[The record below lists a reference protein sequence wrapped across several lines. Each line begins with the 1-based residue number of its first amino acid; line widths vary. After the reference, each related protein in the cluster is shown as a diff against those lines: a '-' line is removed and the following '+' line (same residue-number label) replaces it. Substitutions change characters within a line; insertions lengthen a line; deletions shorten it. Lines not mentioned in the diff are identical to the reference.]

1 MISRRSM
8 MGTTLARM
16 GATLA
21 SSAWLVSCSQS
32 EQPSESMPTETAAA
46 APPPAEP
53 PRYDPEDLK
62 KQLDAGEDVFLL
74 DVRRPDEL
82 EENGAIE
89 GYHHIPMDQIEARMS
104 EIPRD
109 RPLVVY

>member
-1 MISRRSM
+1 MITRRSM

-16 GATLA
+16 GTTLA

-32 EQPSESMPTETAAA
+32 EQATEAMPTETAAA
-46 APPPAEP
+46 SPPPAEP
-53 PRYDPEDLK
+53 TRYDPENLK
-62 KQLDAGEDVFLL
+62 KSLDAGEDVFLL
-74 DVRRPDEL
+74 DVRRPEEL
-82 EENGAIE
+82 EEDGAIE

-104 EIPRD
+104 EIPKD

>member
-1 MISRRSM
+1 MITRRTLI
-8 MGTTLARM
+8 GTTLA
-16 GATLA
+16 GCAG
-21 SSAWLVSCSQS
+21 LVSCSQS

-62 KQLDAGEDVFLL
+62 KRLDAGEDVFLL
-74 DVRRPDEL
+74 DVRRPEEL
-82 EENGAIE
+82 EEIGTIE
-89 GYHHIPMDQIEARMS
+89 GYNHIPMDQLEARMS
-104 EIPRD
+104 EIPKD